1 MAPKCRGK
9 HNVLRAFG
17 SGKTSKRELT
27 RLLSLLQ
34 QPADIPGNSTGP
46 SGEYS
51 VRRLNDPQLESVKF
65 TTLQLPLEE
74 GDGHYDWMLAHPT
87 RLVEHLARE
96 SAALRRLFA
105 ESLERFPNTME
116 RPWRVTLLTASTTVS
131 VASFCVAA
139 QL

>member
-1 MAPKCRGK
+1 MGPKCRSK
-9 HNVLRAFG
+9 HGVLRAFG
-17 SGKTSKRELT
+17 SGETSKKELS
-27 RLLSLLQ
+27 RLLSLQ
-34 QPADIPGNSTGP
+34 QPADIPGNSTG
-46 SGEYS
+46 SSVRYD